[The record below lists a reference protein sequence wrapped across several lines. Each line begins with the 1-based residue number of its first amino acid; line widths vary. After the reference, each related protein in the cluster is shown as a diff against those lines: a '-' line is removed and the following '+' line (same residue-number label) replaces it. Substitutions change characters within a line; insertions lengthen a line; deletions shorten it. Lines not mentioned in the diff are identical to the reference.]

1 MALIHRI
8 QRLLRADIHAIL
20 DTVEEPEAVLKQA
33 IREMQEALD
42 VKRADWQR
50 RHRILA
56 ALATHQQSLQGD
68 LEKAEEDLR
77 LSLDEENE
85 ELARKTLARK
95 LSLRKRLKSVQTR
108 AAALAETCR
117 RQEAEIANQ
126 QTELDGII
134 EKARGFVQITPEDSP
149 AAVADSILD
158 FNATAGARPGE
169 VPADELELEWL
180 RLKRERGGQ
189 S

>member
-1 MALIHRI
+1 MALINRI

-42 VKRADWQR
+42 VKRACWDR
-50 RHRILA
+50 RQRILA
-56 ALATHQQSLQGD
+56 ALAAHEQSLQCD

-77 LSLDEENE
+77 LSLDEAGE

-95 LSLRKRLKSVQTR
+95 LALKKRLKSAQAR
-108 AAALAETCR
+108 AAALTETCR
-117 RQEAEIANQ
+117 QQEQEIAAQ
-126 QTELDGII
+126 QAHLDGVI

-149 AAVADSILD
+149 AAVADSILG
-158 FNATAGARPGE
+158 FHGATGSRPGE

-180 RLKRERGGQ
+180 RLKRERGGR